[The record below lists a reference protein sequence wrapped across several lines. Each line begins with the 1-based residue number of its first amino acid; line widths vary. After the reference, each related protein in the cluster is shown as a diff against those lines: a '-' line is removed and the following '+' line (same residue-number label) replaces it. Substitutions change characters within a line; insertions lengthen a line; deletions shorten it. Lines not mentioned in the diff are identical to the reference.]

1 MLRPG
6 FTTGLPAT
14 RLQAAS
20 TERGSLTEVDIVANA
35 KKKASAKKKAAPR
48 PAVKKASPS
57 KASKKAAPAKAPAK
71 KASAAKPAA
80 KKAASKAKPVAV
92 AKPVAKKA
100 AAKKPAPRPASK
112 PVAVAKP
119 AAPAAKPVA
128 AKSAKPVASKP
139 ASISKQAAP
148 AKAAEV
154 SKPATVVASKPPARK
169 PEPPKA
175 APVAPTPAPTAV
187 QATPAKADKKDS
199 SARKKADTPPRQVA
213 RASTAVA
220 KVPSHD
226 HSTPAPRTRMINLDE
241 VKLPAGYVPS
251 KDEEYMN
258 PLQLVY
264 FRNKLRNWRDEL
276 ITESQETL
284 DHLRSEIRDVG
295 DEAERA
301 SRESDNI
308 LELRTRDRYRR
319 LLKKIDD
326 AIKRIEDGSYGFC
339 DETGEDI
346 GLARLEARPIA
357 TLTVDAQERRELF
370 QKQFR
375 DDR

>member
-1 MLRPG
+1 M
-6 FTTGLPAT
+6 
-14 RLQAAS
+14 
-20 TERGSLTEVDIVANA
+20 VNVANA
-35 KKKASAKKKAAPR
+35 KKKSSAKQ
-48 PAVKKASPS
+48 KASPRAPVKKKTPAS
-57 KASKKAAPAKAPAK
+57 KPGKKAAPAKAAAKKAPAK
-71 KASAAKPAA
+71 KAVAKKAPAKKAPAKKAAPKPTAKPAA
-80 KKAASKAKPVAV
+80 KKVVAKAAPKPAAKAKPAV
-92 AKPVAKKA
+92 TKA
-100 AAKKPAPRPASK
+100 APPK
-112 PVAVAKP
+112 
-119 AAPAAKPVA
+119 
-128 AKSAKPVASKP
+128 
-139 ASISKQAAP
+139 AAP
-148 AKAAEV
+148 AKTPAPKTAAP
-154 SKPATVVASKPPARK
+154 KPVMKK

-175 APVAPTPAPTAV
+175 AATKPVAVPTPAAAPA
-187 QATPAKADKKDS
+187 PAKAAKKVTPVKETS
-199 SARKKADTPPRQVA
+199 VRKKASETHTPPAQVA
-213 RASTAVA
+213 RAATAIA
-220 KVPSHD
+220 KAPTHE
-226 HSTPAPRTRMINLDE
+226 PAQAAARPRMINLDE

-258 PLQLVY
+258 PMQLLY

-308 LELRTRDRYRR
+308 LELRTRDRYRK

-339 DETGEDI
+339 EETGEDI

>member
-14 RLQAAS
+14 RLHAAS

-57 KASKKAAPAKAPAK
+57 KASKKAAPAKVPPK

-80 KKAASKAKPVAV
+80 KPAPKKAASK

-100 AAKKPAPRPASK
+100 AAKKPAAKPASK
-112 PVAVAKP
+112 PAPVAKP
-119 AAPAAKPVA
+119 AVPAAKPAA
-128 AKSAKPVASKP
+128 AKTAKPVASKP
-139 ASISKQAAP
+139 ATTNKHVAP
-148 AKAAEV
+148 AKVAEV
-154 SKPATVVASKPPARK
+154 NKPAAVVASKLPARK

-187 QATPAKADKKDS
+187 QTTSAKADKKDS

-226 HSTPAPRTRMINLDE
+226 HSNPAPRTRMINLDE
-241 VKLPAGYVPS
+241 VKLPAGYVP
-251 KDEEYMN
+251 KADEEYMN
-258 PLQLVY
+258 PMQLLY
-264 FRNKLRNWRDEL
+264 FRNKLQAWREEL

-308 LELRTRDRYRR
+308 LELRTRDRYRK

-326 AIKRIEDGSYGFC
+326 AIKRIEDGSYGYC
-339 DETGEDI
+339 EETGEEI
-346 GLARLEARPIA
+346 GLGRLEARPIA

-375 DDR
+375 DER

>member
-1 MLRPG
+1 M
-6 FTTGLPAT
+6 
-14 RLQAAS
+14 
-20 TERGSLTEVDIVANA
+20 ANA
-35 KKKASAKKKAAPR
+35 KKKSSAKQ
-48 PAVKKASPS
+48 KASPRIPVKKKTTAS
-57 KASKKAAPAKAPAK
+57 KPSKKAAPAKA
-71 KASAAKPAA
+71 AA
-80 KKAASKAKPVAV
+80 KKAVATKAVAKKAPASKAP
-92 AKPVAKKA
+92 AKKA
-100 AAKKPAPRPASK
+100 AAKPVAKTVAKKVAAKPAPKPAAK
-112 PVAVAKP
+112 AKP
-119 AAPAAKPVA
+119 AVTKTAPPKAALVKT
-128 AKSAKPVASKP
+128 P
-139 ASISKQAAP
+139 APKTAAP
-148 AKAAEV
+148 KAAM
-154 SKPATVVASKPPARK
+154 KK

-175 APVAPTPAPTAV
+175 AATKPTVVPTPVAAPA
-187 QATPAKADKKDS
+187 PAKAAKKVTPVKETS
-199 SARKKADTPPRQVA
+199 VRKKASDTDTPPAQVA
-213 RASTAVA
+213 RAATAIA
-220 KVPSHD
+220 KAPSHD
-226 HSTPAPRTRMINLDE
+226 AGQPVARPRMINLDE

>member
-14 RLQAAS
+14 RLHAAS

-57 KASKKAAPAKAPAK
+57 KASKKATPAKAPTK

-80 KKAASKAKPVAV
+80 KKAASKAKPVA
-92 AKPVAKKA
+92 KPAAKKA
-100 AAKKPAPRPASK
+100 AAKKPAPKPASK
-112 PVAVAKP
+112 PAAVAKP
-119 AAPAAKPVA
+119 AAPAAKPA
-128 AKSAKPVASKP
+128 AV
-139 ASISKQAAP
+139 
-148 AKAAEV
+148 AEV
-154 SKPATVVASKPPARK
+154 SKPAAVAASKPPARK

-175 APVAPTPAPTAV
+175 APVAPAPAPTAV
-187 QATPAKADKKDS
+187 QTTSAKADKKDS

-241 VKLPAGYVPS
+241 VKLPAGYVP
-251 KDEEYMN
+251 KADEEYMN
-258 PLQLVY
+258 PMQLLY
-264 FRNKLRNWRDEL
+264 FRNKLQAWREEL

-308 LELRTRDRYRR
+308 LELRTRDRYRK

-326 AIKRIEDGSYGFC
+326 AIKRIEDGSYGYC
-339 DETGEDI
+339 EETGEEI
-346 GLARLEARPIA
+346 GLGRLEARPIA

-375 DDR
+375 DER

>member
-1 MLRPG
+1 MKKPESPKVVA
-6 FTTGLPAT
+6 TKPAAVVT
-14 RLQAAS
+14 PAPAIVKAAKK
-20 TERGSLTEVDIVANA
+20 GAPA
-35 KKKASAKKKAAPR
+35 KETSVRKKASET
-48 PAVKKASPS
+48 
-57 KASKKAAPAKAPAK
+57 
-71 KASAAKPAA
+71 
-80 KKAASKAKPVAV
+80 
-92 AKPVAKKA
+92 
-100 AAKKPAPRPASK
+100 
-112 PVAVAKP
+112 
-119 AAPAAKPVA
+119 
-128 AKSAKPVASKP
+128 
-139 ASISKQAAP
+139 Q
-148 AKAAEV
+148 
-154 SKPATVVASKPPARK
+154 TPPA
-169 PEPPKA
+169 
-175 APVAPTPAPTAV
+175 
-187 QATPAKADKKDS
+187 QI
-199 SARKKADTPPRQVA
+199 A
-213 RASTAVA
+213 RAATAVA
-220 KVPSHD
+220 KAPGHD
-226 HSTPAPRTRMINLDE
+226 NAPLAPRPRMINLDE

-258 PLQLVY
+258 PMQLLY
-264 FRNKLRNWRDEL
+264 FRNKLQSWRDEL